1 MKERNKYIIGSRGSK
16 LALIQ
21 ANWIKSQLE
30 DSNDEIEF
38 SIEIIKTTGDNI
50 TDEHSGALLCEPL
63 FFKLSLP
70 VDPATAEPI

>member
-30 DSNDEIEF
+30 DSNEEIEF
-38 SIEIIKTTGDNI
+38 SIEIIKTTGDKI
-50 TDEHSGALLCEPL
+50 TDVPL
-63 FFKLSLP
+63 SK
-70 VDPATAEPI
+70 I